1 MKAGRLYAPP
11 PSKRA
16 TPRQPG
22 SSTPDWPGHLHT
34 VTCFLDEEE
43 SLIQSTVRLLSA
55 HQLLQRQPRPGS
67 RPSTLTATLVVV
79 VTAAIVGCGAAVPH
93 HHASVSS
100 PTPKPAAFKAPATES
115 GVLPWTL
122 TSPLS
127 REVVLPGPSPTEL
140 TVMGGLEASGASASA
155 VYALDTSSG
164 SSTSAGTLIGPL
176 HDAAGVLLQGRPTVF
191 GGGTVASNATVQA
204 LPSSVGAAST
214 VGSLPQPRSDLA
226 ATLIGSTAY
235 IVGGYT
241 GSSFD
246 SAVLATSNGGTFRQV
261 ATLPIPVRYPAVASL
276 DGRIYVFGGQS
287 ENGQPAAQIQM
298 IDPAQHSA
306 KVIGSIPEADTG
318 AAAMVLGGTVYLA
331 GGSTSVATGTAAIP
345 TIWAFDP
352 TTGTMLVAGSLR
364 SPVAHAG
371 VAVLGSR
378 AWIVGGENAQG
389 PVATVQMVVPNP
401 QFGLAGE
408 TGAGS
413 PYFGG
418 DLLVADSGSNELLL
432 LNPSNQIIWTY
443 PSATA
448 PAPSGGFNY
457 PDDAFFADH
466 GTAIVM
472 NMEDYQ
478 EIIKVAYPSGK
489 VLWTY
494 GHPGIAGYAPG
505 YLDTPDDAYPL
516 KSGQISVADIQNCRV
531 LIINPDGT
539 VAAQIGT
546 TRVCTHSPPHDLAAP
561 NGDTPLA
568 DGTILISEIGGS
580 WVSDYST
587 TGALVWS
594 AHLDLS
600 YPSDPQQIGPND
612 YLISGY
618 TSPGQIAEFNNQ
630 GVITYKYDVA
640 SGPGELNHPSLAE
653 LLPSG
658 VFMLNDDHNDRM
670 LAIDPATGAAVW
682 QYGVQGVPGPAPGM
696 LDSPDGFDLVMNDGS
711 TPTHPGTG

>member
-1 MKAGRLYAPP
+1 
-11 PSKRA
+11 
-16 TPRQPG
+16 
-22 SSTPDWPGHLHT
+22 
-34 VTCFLDEEE
+34 
-43 SLIQSTVRLLSA
+43 
-55 HQLLQRQPRPGS
+55 
-67 RPSTLTATLVVV
+67 
-79 VTAAIVGCGAAVPH
+79 
-93 HHASVSS
+93 
-100 PTPKPAAFKAPATES
+100 
-115 GVLPWTL
+115 
-122 TSPLS
+122 
-127 REVVLPGPSPTEL
+127 
-140 TVMGGLEASGASASA
+140 MGGLEASGASASA
-155 VYALDTSSG
+155 VYTLDTSSG
-164 SSTSAGTLIGPL
+164 NSASAGALIGAL
-176 HDAAGVLLQGRPTVF
+176 HDAAGTLLQGRPTVF
-191 GGGTVASNATVQA
+191 GGGIVASSATVQS
-204 LPSSVGAAST
+204 LPPRLGTAST

-226 ATLIGSTAY
+226 ATVIGSTAY
-235 IVGGYT
+235 IVGGYSGT
-241 GSSFD
+241 SFD
-246 SAVLATSNGGTFRQV
+246 SAVLATTNGTAFQQV
-261 ATLPIPVRYPAVASL
+261 ATLAVPVRYPAVASL
-276 DGRIYVFGGQS
+276 NGRIYVFGGQAAD
-287 ENGQPAAQIQM
+287 GQPAAQIQM

-306 KVIGSIPEADTG
+306 KVVGSMPEPDTG
-318 AAAMVLGGTVYLA
+318 AVAVALGGTVYVA
-331 GGSTSVATGTAAIP
+331 GGSTSVGTGTAAIP

-352 TTGTMLVAGSLR
+352 NRGALLAAGSLR

-389 PVATVQMVVPNP
+389 PVSTVQMVVPNP

-448 PAPSGGFNY
+448 PAPLGGFNY
-457 PDDAFFADH
+457 PDDAFFADN

-478 EIIKVAYPSGK
+478 EIVKVAYPSGK

-505 YLDTPDDAYPL
+505 YLDTPDDAYQL
-516 KSGQISVADIQNCRV
+516 KSGQISVADIDNCRV

-539 VAAQIGT
+539 IASQIGT
-546 TRVCTHSPPHDLAAP
+546 TRVCTHLPPHDLAAP

-580 WVSDYST
+580 WVSDYTT
-587 TGALVWS
+587 TGAWVWS

-600 YPSDPQQIGPND
+600 YPSDPQQIGPDD

-618 TSPGQIAEFNNQ
+618 TSPGQIAEFNSQ
-630 GVITYKYDVA
+630 GVITYRYDVA

-670 LAIDPATGAAVW
+670 LAIDPATEAAVW
-682 QYGVQGVPGPAPGM
+682 QYGVQGVPGTPPGM
-696 LDSPDGFDLVMNDGS
+696 LDSPDGFDLIMNDGS
-711 TPTHPGTG
+711 TPTHPGSG